1 MNWDPFSAITAH
13 HFEPTNNIFYIGKYD
28 IRFSPKVGSSNFR
41 QILKNK
47 YGIEFSPKYRKIA
60 INKLAVDGLYRKN
73 SIKVCVFRD
82 PIDKWLSAVNYLIEV
97 SKSATPFPRDI
108 NQIID
113 LQSTTEITAM
123 EDRFYNDPFTSVLK
137 SQYYSLGNKNQY
149 DTCYPLYDISKL
161 ISKLTTDSIPIKNSA
176 PKIITKKNLTDTHI
190 AILKEMYKEDY
201 INGWHYKGD

>member
-1 MNWDPFSAITAH
+1 MEKIIATQYNSTQMNWDPFSVLTTH
-13 HFEPTNNIFYIGKYD
+13 PFTPNNNVFYIGKYD
-28 IRFSPKVGSSNFR
+28 IRFSSKVGSTNFR

-47 YGIEFSPKYRKIA
+47 YGIEFYPKYREIA
-60 INKLAVDGLYRKN
+60 ISKLAVDGLYRKN

-82 PIDKWLSAVNYLIEV
+82 PIDKWLSAVNWLIEV

-113 LQSTTEITAM
+113 IQTTTEII
-123 EDRFYNDPFTSVLK
+123 ELK

-149 DTCYPLYDISKL
+149 DTCYPLYNISKL
-161 ISKLTTDSIPIKNSA
+161 ISKLTTDTIPIKNSA

-201 INGWHYKGD
+201 INGWHYEGD

>member
-1 MNWDPFSAITAH
+1 MNWDPFSVLTTH
-13 HFEPTNNIFYIGKYD
+13 PFTPNNNVFYIGKYD
-28 IRFSPKVGSSNFR
+28 IRFSSKVGSTNFR

-47 YGIEFSPKYRKIA
+47 YGIEFYPKYREIA
-60 INKLAVDGLYRKN
+60 ISKLAVDGLYRKN

-82 PIDKWLSAVNYLIEV
+82 PIDKWLSAVNWLIEV

-113 LQSTTEITAM
+113 IQTTTEII
-123 EDRFYNDPFTSVLK
+123 ELK

-149 DTCYPLYDISKL
+149 DTCYPLYNISKL
-161 ISKLTTDSIPIKNSA
+161 ISKLTTDTIPIKNSA

-201 INGWHYKGD
+201 INGWHYEGD

>member
-82 PIDKWLSAVNYLIEV
+82 PIDKWLSAVNWLIEV

-113 LQSTTEITAM
+113 IQTTTEII
-123 EDRFYNDPFTSVLK
+123 ELK

-149 DTCYPLYDISKL
+149 DTCYPLYNISKL
-161 ISKLTTDSIPIKNSA
+161 ISKLTTDTIPIKNSA

-201 INGWHYKGD
+201 INGWHYEGD

>member
-1 MNWDPFSAITAH
+1 MNWDPFSVLTTH
-13 HFEPTNNIFYIGKYD
+13 PFTPNNNVFYIGKYD
-28 IRFSPKVGSSNFR
+28 IRFSSKVGSTNFR

-47 YGIEFSPKYRKIA
+47 YGIEFYPKYREIA
-60 INKLAVDGLYRKN
+60 ISKLAVDGLYRKN

-82 PIDKWLSAVNYLIEV
+82 PIDKWLSAVNWLIEV

-113 LQSTTEITAM
+113 IQTTTEII
-123 EDRFYNDPFTSVLK
+123 ELK

-149 DTCYPLYDISKL
+149 DTCYPLYNISKL
-161 ISKLTTDSIPIKNSA
+161 ISKLTTDTIPIKNSA

>member
-1 MNWDPFSAITAH
+1 MITDSTQMNWDPFSVLTTH
-13 HFEPTNNIFYIGKYD
+13 PFTPNNNVFYIGKYD
-28 IRFSPKVGSSNFR
+28 IRFSSKVGSTNFR

-47 YGIEFSPKYRKIA
+47 YGIEFYPKTREIA
-60 INKLAVDGLYRKN
+60 ISKLAVDGLYRKN

-82 PIDKWLSAVNYLIEV
+82 PIDKWLSAVNWLIEV

-113 LQSTTEITAM
+113 IQTTTEIT
-123 EDRFYNDPFTSVLK
+123 ELK

-161 ISKLTTDSIPIKNSA
+161 ISKLTTDTIPIKNSA